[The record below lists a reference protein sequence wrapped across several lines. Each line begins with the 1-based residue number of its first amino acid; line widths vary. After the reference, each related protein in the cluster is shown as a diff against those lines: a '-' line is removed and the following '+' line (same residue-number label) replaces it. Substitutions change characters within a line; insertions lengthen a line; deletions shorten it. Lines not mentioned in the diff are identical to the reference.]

1 MLATDREGVRERK
14 EGERNFE
21 MSCVRC
27 GGCDARA
34 HPEAINLPADKTA
47 LQKHTGS
54 FFFFFFFSFFFF
66 LSLRLLE
73 NALLNDAF
81 TLSKA
86 DYSNQQF
93 CRQELNCKD
102 ENIKSF

>member
-1 MLATDREGVRERK
+1 MLAIDREGVRERK

-54 FFFFFFFSFFFF
+54 FFFCFLFVLSSSFS
-66 LSLRLLE
+66 LL
-73 NALLNDAF
+73 DCWK
-81 TLSKA
+81 TP
-86 DYSNQQF
+86 Y
-93 CRQELNCKD
+93 
-102 ENIKSF
+102 